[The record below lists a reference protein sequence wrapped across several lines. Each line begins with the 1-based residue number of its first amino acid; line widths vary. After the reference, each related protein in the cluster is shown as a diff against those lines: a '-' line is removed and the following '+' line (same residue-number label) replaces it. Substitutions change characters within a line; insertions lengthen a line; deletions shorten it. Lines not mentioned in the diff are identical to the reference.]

1 MRLRV
6 HGGQRDGMWK
16 KENSVPH
23 INSLLLSVLAF
34 VLVNKFEG
42 N

>member
-1 MRLRV
+1 MVARETAC
-6 HGGQRDGMWK
+6 GK
-16 KENSVPH
+16 KENSVPC